1 MLLAQQ
7 RQKTMIPQAE
17 ANQRSMRNLKQSF
30 LRSSK
35 EVRSKNNKGNG
46 INNYGGNVRDS

>member
-35 EVRSKNNKGNG
+35 ECRNKNKNN
-46 INNYGGNVRDS
+46 NNTSSYANNNRSS